1 MDSCN
6 RFTSN
11 YIGNNLECG
20 IGYTGYINMLCP
32 HTSNVGDIIVL
43 DNNAK
48 LVRCY
53 HKIVLCIENKENRM
67 AAPVNRQDI
76 VDIFKYFPSAVF
88 DIVMINILRIDM
100 SIYDNVKELKEL
112 KDKIMDY
119 LGVRLNPEGKL
130 EPKSELD
137 KVAREDVQHLIDLY
151 YSSSY
156 KA

>member
-1 MDSCN
+1 
-6 RFTSN
+6 
-11 YIGNNLECG
+11 
-20 IGYTGYINMLCP
+20 MLCN
-32 HTSNVGDIIVL
+32 HFFNIRDFAIL
-43 DNNAK
+43 DDNGK

-53 HKIVLCIENKENRM
+53 HRIGRDKM

-76 VDIFKYFPSAVF
+76 VNIFKYEPSAVF

-137 KVAREDVQHLIDLY
+137 KVAKDDVQHLIDLY
-151 YSSSY
+151 YAA
-156 KA
+156 K